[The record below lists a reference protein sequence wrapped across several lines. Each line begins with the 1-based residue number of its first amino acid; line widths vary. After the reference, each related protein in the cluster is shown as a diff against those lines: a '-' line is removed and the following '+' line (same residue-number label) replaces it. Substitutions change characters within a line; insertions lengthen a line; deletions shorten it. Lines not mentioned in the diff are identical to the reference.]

1 MAKWYAKNRTVSEV
15 FLPETMVKKMNFYF
29 SIVLDIHKRGKC
41 VYKSHLLILLI
52 CYGPYND
59 TSVETWKDVTFS
71 DLILNISVS
80 CWPELLLLLFE
91 PRLEHWLWH
100 LEVFVYGN
108 WFICTVHQF
117 LCSFLIF
124 SDHISLSLSWQLLY
138 F

>member
-1 MAKWYAKNRTVSEV
+1 MSLSYSRSSV
-15 FLPETMVKKMNFYF
+15 FIADHNLVRQNDMPKIEQFLKFFPQKLWLKKMNFYF

-100 LEVFVYGN
+100 LEVFVYGH
-108 WFICTVHQF
+108 WFICTVH
-117 LCSFLIF
+117 
-124 SDHISLSLSWQLLY
+124 
-138 F
+138 